1 MIVTER
7 KDLEEIFDNIKE
19 FKKILVLGCNGCTG
33 VYQVGGEKQ
42 AGELAMLI
50 KLKLGIEAES
60 FAVLRQCERELVAE
74 EVSKIINKGYDCIL
88 SLACGA
94 GVQTVA
100 EIFDLPVLPASNTMF
115 IGSHSRELSILQEK
129 CIACGDCILAF
140 TAGICPKARCAK
152 GLLNGPCG
160 GQYQGKCEVGGYT
173 KPCAW
178 VQIWEKLKKQ
188 GKLNIFKEFRAPGD
202 YRKSSSP
209 REKRWEYI

>member
-7 KDLEEIFDNIKE
+7 KEIEEIFNSIKGY
-19 FKKILVLGCNGCTG
+19 KKILVLGCNGCTA
-33 VYQVGGEKQ
+33 VQNVGGEKQ
-42 AGELAMLI
+42 AEELALLI
-50 KLKLGIEAES
+50 KLKLGVVADFS
-60 FAVLRQCERELVAE
+60 SLLRQCEREIVAE
-74 EVSKIINKGYDCIL
+74 ELSNKINEYDCIL

-100 EIFDLPVLPASNTMF
+100 ELFDLPVLPASNTMF

-129 CIACGDCILAF
+129 CIACGDCILAL

-178 VQIWEKLKKQ
+178 VQIWERLKKQ
-188 GKLNIFKEFRAPGD
+188 GRLEIFKEFRPLAD

-209 REKRWEYI
+209 REMRWEYI